1 MKFSVFRTLNARK
14 HDKEHDSLIE
24 SRLRESI
31 REMALARG
39 IKSERAL
46 KLVSDLVLAFL
57 CSITDLPQTD
67 LIEEW
72 KLVAFRAKMPPVCK
86 HPCQFS
92 YELEK
97 VLMKAG
103 FRNIH
108 YHLIISALGALE
120 GSKEERS
127 YD

>member
-1 MKFSVFRTLNARK
+1 MFRAL
-14 HDKEHDSLIE
+14 DKREEKDEYVHSIE
-24 SRLRESI
+24 SKLRKNIEEI
-31 REMALARG
+31 ALCRG

-46 KLVSDLVLAFL
+46 KLVSDLVIAFL
-57 CSITDLPQTD
+57 NSITDLPQTD

-97 VLMKAG
+97 VLMRAG

-108 YHLIISALGALE
+108 YHLIISALEALDHHK
-120 GSKEERS
+120 KEENS
-127 YD
+127 G

>member
-1 MKFSVFRTLNARK
+1 MNFIVFRALDIRNQ
-14 HDKEHDSLIE
+14 DKVRDPLIE

-31 REMALARG
+31 REIALARG
-39 IKSERAL
+39 IESERAL

-57 CSITDLPQTD
+57 YSITDLPKTD

-120 GSKEERS
+120 HPEERKKS
-127 YD
+127 

>member
-1 MKFSVFRTLNARK
+1 MSSQN
-14 HDKEHDSLIE
+14 KENERSIIIE
-24 SRLRESI
+24 TESKI
-31 REMALARG
+31 REIVQEFAKLKG

-46 KLVSDLVLAFL
+46 RLISDLVLAFL
-57 CSITDLPQTD
+57 NSITDLPKTD

-92 YELEK
+92 SELEK
-97 VLMKAG
+97 VLMRAG

-108 YHLIISALGALE
+108 YHLIITALDRL
-120 GSKEERS
+120 SRCDKES
-127 YD
+127 